1 MIFIYEADSGFNN
14 VNTINEFIMEK
25 RLFFRII
32 VICLAIGILRAQDL
46 IVDSLISLELSDG
59 SVLKG
64 RIESETEDSLKF
76 VTSAGIK
83 LNVPKS
89 IVIARSVAHGK
100 VVEGKFQRSDPNY
113 TRLLFTPTG
122 RPLRKGEGYFT
133 DYYVFFPGVA
143 YGLTNNLSIMAGI
156 SVMPGVG
163 LGEQMLFIAPR
174 YGMEFSEQFALSGGF
189 LYMSFGGEFAAG
201 LAFATGTYGPQEK
214 CFTGGI
220 GMGFTYAENDMGNKK
235 FEFAKHP
242 ILVWGGNIRL
252 SNSISLVSENW
263 IITGENFDMGF
274 QPFSV
279 ALRFF
284 GEHIAV
290 DVGAI
295 IMLEILKEGFPI
307 PWLSFV
313 YNFGG

>member
-1 MIFIYEADSGFNN
+1 MNGQVLITFFTVCISLVTSLSAGAQEFN
-14 VNTINEFIMEK
+14 
-25 RLFFRII
+25 
-32 VICLAIGILRAQDL
+32 
-46 IVDSLISLELSDG
+46 VDSLVALELTDG
-59 SVLKG
+59 SILRGTIVSEDTDTLTIVTSLGLKISMPKSSIQSRSVNRG
-64 RIESETEDSLKF
+64 RIVD
-76 VTSAGIK
+76 
-83 LNVPKS
+83 
-89 IVIARSVAHGK
+89 
-100 VVEGKFQRSDPNY
+100 GKFHRFDPNY

-143 YGLTNNLSIMAGI
+143 YGVTNNLSIMAGI

-174 YGMEFSEQFALSGGF
+174 YGKEFSESFALSGGF
-189 LYMSFGGEFAAG
+189 LYMSFAGEFSTG
-201 LAFATGTYGPQEK
+201 LAFATGTYGSQEK
-214 CFTGGI
+214 CITAGI
-220 GMGFTYAENDMGNKK
+220 GMGFTNEDGD
-235 FEFAKHP
+235 FQFAKHP

-274 QPFSV
+274 QPFSI

-290 DVGAI
+290 DAGAI
-295 IMLEILKEGFPI
+295 IMLEILEEGFPI

-313 YNFGG
+313 YNFSR